1 MNRPCIGIVAVDL
14 KILLVAAVFRPR
26 VERGGIDRQ
35 PALRVEHLDRAEML
49 GGRGVVEQDQVPD
62 LLADALISGIT
73 RLLATARSDR
83 S

>member
-1 MNRPCIGIVAVDL
+1 MDL
-14 KILLVAAVFRPR
+14 EVVLVAAIFRPR
-26 VERGGIDRQ
+26 IERRGIDGQLPVRI
-35 PALRVEHLDRAEML
+35 EHLDRAEML

-62 LLADALISGIT
+62 SLLTLLISGIT